1 MRERVR
7 RLRGK
12 SLKAIPTLSIERA
25 KIVTDTYKGYC
36 DKVSIPVLRALA
48 LKDICEKKTICINN
62 DELIVGERGPKP
74 KAVPTYPELC
84 CHTLEDFRVID
95 SREKTFFKVDKEA
108 FRVQEEEIIPY
119 WQGKSMRDK
128 ILNAMT
134 EEWKTCYGDG
144 IFTEFMEQRGPGHTA
159 GDKKIFT
166 RGFLEVI
173 DLIDK
178 ELEKLDYVND
188 MDAYDKGEELKAM
201 RIAAEAVITFA
212 KRHSALAREMAEKE
226 SDKRRK
232 AELYKIAEV
241 CDRVPAHRP
250 ETFWEAVQGYWFIHL
265 TVITE
270 LNPWDAFTP
279 GRFDQH
285 LYPIYKKDVE
295 ENNLAREDAEELLQC
310 LWVKFNNQ
318 PAPPKVGITLKES
331 GTYTDFAN
339 INSGG
344 LTADGEDG
352 VNDVTY
358 LTGYF
363 NLVKILEITLNNGL
377 DPRTGRHIGIET
389 GNAAEFKNFD
399 ELIEAYKKQV
409 HHFID
414 IKIRGNN
421 VIERLYMKHMPV
433 PFLSLLV
440 DDCISKGKDYN
451 GGGARYNSNYI
462 QGVGIGTLTD
472 SLASI
477 KFNVFDKNKITME
490 ELLEALK
497 EDFKGREPLRQMLL
511 NKTPKY
517 GNDDDY
523 ADDIMRVCFDIFF
536 NEVDGRDTVRGGKY
550 RIDMLPTTCHVYF
563 GEVTGATADGRKA
576 GVTQSEGI
584 SPVGGADKYGPT
596 SVVKSASK
604 MNHENTGGTLLNQ
617 KFTPSLLQGEQGIKN
632 LRSLIRAYFKM
643 GGHHIQFNVISRD
656 TLLKAQ
662 ENPEAYK
669 DLIVRV
675 AGYSDYFCDL
685 GRALQDEIINRTEQE
700 NF

>member
-1 MRERVR
+1 
-7 RLRGK
+7 
-12 SLKAIPTLSIERA
+12 
-25 KIVTDTYKGYC
+25 
-36 DKVSIPVLRALA
+36 
-48 LKDICEKKTICINN
+48 
-62 DELIVGERGPKP
+62 
-74 KAVPTYPELC
+74 
-84 CHTLEDFRVID
+84 
-95 SREKTFFKVDKEA
+95 
-108 FRVQEEEIIPY
+108 
-119 WQGKSMRDK
+119 
-128 ILNAMT
+128 
-134 EEWKTCYGDG
+134 
-144 IFTEFMEQRGPGHTA
+144 
-159 GDKKIFT
+159 
-166 RGFLEVI
+166 
-173 DLIDK
+173 
-178 ELEKLDYVND
+178 

-358 LTGYF
+358 LVLDVIDEMRLLQPSSNIQLTEKNPDEFIERACKIIRKGWGQPSVFNADMVVKELMRQGKSLEDARTSGTTGCVEAGSFGKEAYILTGYF